1 MKEAFL
7 EFKQLGAYAFVY
19 ILLKLAVSQPFVCA
33 ALSAAW
39 VRNKVQY
46 FVSTVS
52 VNSA

>member
-33 ALSAAW
+33 ALSAA
-39 VRNKVQY
+39 
-46 FVSTVS
+46 
-52 VNSA
+52 